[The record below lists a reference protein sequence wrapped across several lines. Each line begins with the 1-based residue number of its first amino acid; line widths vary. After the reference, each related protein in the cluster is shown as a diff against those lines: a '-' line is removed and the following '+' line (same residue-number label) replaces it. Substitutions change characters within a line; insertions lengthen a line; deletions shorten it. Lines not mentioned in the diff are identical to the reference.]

1 MPQPAAV
8 PGSMTTQANLC
19 MFDRRQ
25 LLKAATFLPAGLA
38 FTAAAGAGSSELAA
52 LSELR
57 FIVSSVPGGAVD
69 LVARVLAL
77 ALSQSHKLP
86 VIVMNVE
93 GAAGEI
99 ALKRLVTDP
108 PDGKTWLLAQEAIIT
123 INPSYYA
130 RASADILDGIV
141 PVAQVAT
148 SNVYMLVRADDSIN
162 SFSDLLNEARSGTA
176 PLAYGSGGVGS
187 LHHLSMEDLS
197 ARLDL
202 NLLHVPYKSNA
213 PAAQALVRGE
223 IRVLMAGTSTL
234 PLIQAGRLKMIAV
247 TSPKRM
253 PAYPEVPA
261 LSEFVPGFQPT
272 NWFGF
277 FARKGVSETILNEMR
292 NLLQSQVESED
303 IRRSVR
309 ERSDA
314 QLAFASGRA
323 FMDLILGDRQRYVDI
338 VRRLKSSKTL
348 IITK

>member
-1 MPQPAAV
+1 MMPSAGLTARTA
-8 PGSMTTQANLC
+8 SSANRC
-19 MFDRRQ
+19 MFGRRQ
-25 LLKAATFLPAGLA
+25 FLKAGVLLPAGLA
-38 FTAAAGAGSSELAA
+38 FTAAARAGPSELAA
-52 LSELR
+52 LPELR

-77 ALSQSHKLP
+77 AFTQTYKVP
-86 VIVMNVE
+86 TIVINVE

-99 ALKRLVTDP
+99 ALKRLVTDA
-108 PDGKTWLLAQEAIIT
+108 PDGRTWLLAQEAIIT
-123 INPSYYA
+123 INPSYYP

-162 SFSDLLNEARSGTA
+162 SFKDLLSEARSPTV
-176 PLAYGSGGVGS
+176 PLPYGSGGVGS

-197 ARLDL
+197 ARLGL

-253 PAYPEVPA
+253 AAYPDVPA

-277 FARKGVSETILNEMR
+277 FARKGVPEAMLNEMR
-292 NLLQSQVESED
+292 GLLQSSIESEE
-303 IRRSVR
+303 IRRAVSD
-309 ERSDA
+309 RSDA
-314 QLAFASGRA
+314 QMAFASGRA
-323 FMDLILGDRQRYVDI
+323 FMDLILGDRQRYMDI
-338 VRRLKSSKTL
+338 VQRLKSSKTPA
-348 IITK
+348 TAK